1 MESPFGVDHGH
12 IAKYSAAYGNNR
24 VAIKDM
30 AEKKAKK
37 IKAMAKDKA
46 KGMPKGKPG
55 EIVAKPHEHVDSWFA
70 GKTISKAT
78 AFDSRKKPATIEA
91 KKQIEAMHSHRAI
104 GPHGVGPQHHNLER
118 KVVVAGEKAG
128 KKAGK
133 FAKTPRALALGAAG
147 VAAAGGGYAYSQRKK
162 SA

>member
-1 MESPFGVDHGH
+1 MESPFGVDHGY

-30 AEKKAKK
+30 ADKKAKK
-37 IKAMAKDKA
+37 IKAMAKEKA
-46 KGMPKGKPG
+46 KGIPKGKPG
-55 EIVAKPHEHVDSWFA
+55 EVVAKPHEHVDSWFA

-78 AFDSRKKPATIEA
+78 PFDTRPSPKHRAA
-91 KKQIEAMHSHRAI
+91 KAEIEAMHASRSPAHAA
-104 GPHGVGPQHHNLER
+104 GSWHHTAQG
-118 KVVVAGEKAG
+118 KAVAAGEKAG
-128 KKAGK
+128 RKAGK
-133 FAKTPRALALGAAG
+133 FAKTPKALALGAAG

>member
-1 MESPFGVDHGH
+1 MESPFGVDHGY

-30 AEKKAKK
+30 ADAKAKK
-37 IKAMAKDKA
+37 IKAMAKEKA
-46 KGMPKGKPG
+46 KGIPKGKPG
-55 EIVAKPHEHVDSWFA
+55 EVVAKPHEHVDSWFA
-70 GKTISKAT
+70 GKTISKAKKL
-78 AFDSRKKPATIEA
+78 SRAEQRELQAAKSATIAANKPPATMQA
-91 KKQIEAMHSHRAI
+91 
-104 GPHGVGPQHHNLER
+104 
-118 KVVVAGEKAG
+118 VATG